1 MPLVTASEPAERGP
15 GDRCALLA
23 RGLNEPL
30 AGTAPSTGRWLGL
43 EHPDDWPV
51 DITRHPDPAIRAFLH
66 RAAASGF
73 RPLLVRR
80 PGWDADRPERRLLL
94 ADTDPARAEV
104 TVQTVNGVDA
114 LAELPLP
121 APGRSFPGKPQPG
134 ALLLVCTHA
143 ERDRCCGTDGRELV
157 DTLVADGEPDV
168 WESSHLGGHRFAPT
182 ALVLP
187 SGYLYGHLDARAAAE
202 IRRKAAAGT
211 VVTEHCR
218 GRSTWSAEGQVA
230 ELAVRAATGSRSA
243 AKLVVPPQDDGDAVL
258 VHDGADTRWAVEVT
272 AEEVDTA
279 RPVSCGARPTLMLP
293 LRAGVVRLV

>member
-1 MPLVTASEPAERGP
+1 MPLMTASEPREYGP
-15 GDRCALLA
+15 DDRCALVA
-23 RGLNEPL
+23 RALNEPL
-30 AGTAPSTGRWLGL
+30 AGTAPSAGRWLGL
-43 EHPDDWPV
+43 EHPDAWPV
-51 DITRHPDPAIRAFLH
+51 DITRHPDPAIRAFVR

-80 PGWDADRPERRLLL
+80 PGRGADRAERRLLL

-104 TVQTVNGVDA
+104 TVQTVTGVDA

-121 APGRSFPGKPQPG
+121 APGRALSGEPRPG

-168 WESSHLGGHRFAPT
+168 WETSHLGGHRFAPT

-202 IRRKAAAGT
+202 IRRNAAAGT

-230 ELAVRAATGSRSA
+230 ELAVRAATGRRSA
-243 AKLVVPPQDDGDAVL
+243 AELVVPPQDDGEAVL
-258 VHDGADTRWAVEVT
+258 VHDGAGTRWAVEVT
-272 AEEVDTA
+272 VEDVDTV
-279 RPVSCGARPTLMLP
+279 RPVSCGARPTLVVP
-293 LRAGVVRLV
+293 LRARVVRRM